1 MRGVVGS
8 HVRLTRESAPQT
20 LADRQVTST
29 AEPLTA
35 ALGSMRAA
43 LGKLRVKQL
52 QARHSRRLRCRRSR
66 CRCAT
71 VLTPLL
77 DPRGLTLR
85 DTAQAAKSK
94 WGARGSVATT
104 WGCAGVKG
112 AAAVFAQ
119 PAAVG
124 TGTAEAR
131 FYGREC
137 ADHAG
142 AGLATASAPAPQAVT
157 SKWGQRQ
164 PTAWATLSAPVVV
177 VHSTPP
183 DDNAGDTL
191 PANLQQVPPPPP
203 PPVLLQRRAEPL
215 RSWAPV
221 WTAQS
226 VDTLEPA
233 AGVGSDAPTAHKR
246 TSDDA
251 DIQDGGTPRSG
262 DSDMRGGALEPLQ
275 PLAPPQLYGLDLP
288 PTAERAMGTYKRLRK
303 GAAVTRVVA
312 DEAALPRTSPPLQ
325 PPPAAAP
332 LFVSASRQP
341 RRGVKSSTVVVSG
354 GGASETGV
362 PPSKASLAPFL
373 VRTARER

>member
-1 MRGVVGS
+1 
-8 HVRLTRESAPQT
+8 
-20 LADRQVTST
+20 VTST

-35 ALGSMRAA
+35 ALGSMHAA

-52 QARHSRRLRCRRSR
+52 QARHSRRLRCRRSS

-71 VLTPLL
+71 VPTPL

-85 DTAQAAKSK
+85 DTTQAAKSK

-104 WGCAGVKG
+104 WGSAGVKG

-119 PAAVG
+119 PGSVG

-131 FYGREC
+131 FYGRDC

-164 PTAWATLSAPVVV
+164 PTAWATSSAPVVV

-183 DDNAGDTL
+183 DDIAGDTL

-221 WTAQS
+221 PTSGSAQC

-233 AGVGSDAPTAHKR
+233 AGVGSDVPAAHKR

-262 DSDMRGGALEPLQ
+262 DSDMRGGALEPLKK
-275 PLAPPQLYGLDLP
+275 ATPQLYGLDLP

-303 GAAVTRVVA
+303 GAAVTRVVT
-312 DEAALPRTSPPLQ
+312 DEAVIPRTSPPLQ

-362 PPSKASLAPFL
+362 PSSKASLAPFL